1 MSKQIFPDEAASLY
15 QRDTRSVAGI
25 EKLRFF
31 PLAVTAGKGCWLTEA
46 GGRKLL
52 DLSATWTA
60 AGLGHGH
67 PEIAAAITRAAQN
80 PAGAGGL
87 SAVHPDSVG
96 LAEELLAI
104 TPGNGDRCVYLGH
117 AGSDANDVALRACRL
132 ASGKR
137 KVVAFAHG
145 YHGGIGLAMEVSG
158 VHISAG
164 NAADPDLYLAT
175 YPNPFRTNDEG
186 DCGSQRKPSRS

>member
-46 GGRKLL
+46 GGRELL

-67 PEIAAAITRAAQN
+67 PEITAAITRAAQN

-96 LAEELLAI
+96 LAEC
-104 TPGNGDRCVYLGH
+104 G
-117 AGSDANDVALRACRL
+117 
-132 ASGKR
+132 
-137 KVVAFAHG
+137 
-145 YHGGIGLAMEVSG
+145 EVI
-158 VHISAG
+158 VSA
-164 NAADPDLYLAT
+164 
-175 YPNPFRTNDEG
+175 
-186 DCGSQRKPSRS
+186 

>member
-158 VHISAG
+158 VHIG
-164 NAADPDLYLAT
+164 
-175 YPNPFRTNDEG
+175 R
-186 DCGSQRKPSRS
+186 

>member
-1 MSKQIFPDEAASLY
+1 MVTRKSPRPSPWLHRIQPGPVAF
-15 QRDTRSVAGI
+15 QRYTRIRSD
-25 EKLRFF
+25 F
-31 PLAVTAGKGCWLTEA
+31 
-46 GGRKLL
+46 
-52 DLSATWTA
+52 
-60 AGLGHGH
+60 
-67 PEIAAAITRAAQN
+67 
-80 PAGAGGL
+80 
-87 SAVHPDSVG
+87 
-96 LAEELLAI
+96 AEELLAI

-164 NAADPDLYLAT
+164 NAADPDLYPQLIQIHSEPMMKALRQSAQAFT
-175 YPNPFRTNDEG
+175 KLKN
-186 DCGSQRKPSRS
+186 SSIKVMWLV

>member
-1 MSKQIFPDEAASLY
+1 MP
-15 QRDTRSVAGI
+15 VAMP
-25 EKLRFF
+25 R
-31 PLAVTAGKGCWLTEA
+31 
-46 GGRKLL
+46 R
-52 DLSATWTA
+52 
-60 AGLGHGH
+60 
-67 PEIAAAITRAAQN
+67 
-80 PAGAGGL
+80 
-87 SAVHPDSVG
+87 
-96 LAEELLAI
+96 
-104 TPGNGDRCVYLGH
+104 
-117 AGSDANDVALRACRL
+117 ALRACRL

-186 DCGSQRKPSRS
+186 AAAVSASLHEVKEQLDQGDVACVIVEPILSDGGMVATKGF

>member
-1 MSKQIFPDEAASLY
+1 M
-15 QRDTRSVAGI
+15 AGNCSI
-25 EKLRFF
+25 CQ
-31 PLAVTAGKGCWLTEA
+31 PP
-46 GGRKLL
+46 
-52 DLSATWTA
+52 TA

-164 NAADPDLYLAT
+164 NAADPDLYPQLIQIHSEPMMKALRQSAQAFT
-175 YPNPFRTNDEG
+175 KLKN
-186 DCGSQRKPSRS
+186 SSIKVMWLV